1 MKAVICFD
9 LCGVLVHKAAGL
21 HADGSHRPVEG
32 REEAAGGQ
40 HEGSLRQQ
48 GPSVIHPV
56 QVPSGHVSHAD
67 RSGRTVQE
75 FITVPTVDRRGLLEF
90 MIHLTD
96 RSSRGCS

>member
-1 MKAVICFD
+1 MRAVICVD
-9 LCGVLVHKAAGL
+9 LCRVLVHKAAVVP
-21 HADGSHRPVEG
+21 ADRSHRPVEG

-67 RSGRTVQE
+67 CSGRTVQE
-75 FITVPTVDRRGLLEF
+75 FITIPTADR
-90 MIHLTD
+90 
-96 RSSRGCS
+96 